1 MHLPFQGNVK
11 NKQKEKLL
19 ELSFFWKRMLQ
30 LASRQLH
37 SWWRTEKGCY
47 SSISSKNFLILEEV
61 SVRKHDIFIKGLI
74 CASILSRNPRYF
86 LFPFKESYILYLP
99 KKIQGNFFITLRSNL
114 DLHVMMCFLLL
125 HCWNQRLGRQEIILK
140 TKHLNFQKFFEFPG
154 EIKRLHQ
161 TINYCN
167 RICGCCLGNTLLY
180 ILVFI
185 QHSAT
190 QNKNWLSKWV
200 VSARP

>member
-86 LFPFKESYILYLP
+86 LFPFKESYIVYLP
-99 KKIQGNFFITLRSNL
+99 NEKFRETFLSHWEATLTYMSICFCCCCTVETKGLVVKK
-114 DLHVMMCFLLL
+114 
-125 HCWNQRLGRQEIILK
+125 
-140 TKHLNFQKFFEFPG
+140 
-154 EIKRLHQ
+154 
-161 TINYCN
+161 
-167 RICGCCLGNTLLY
+167 
-180 ILVFI
+180 
-185 QHSAT
+185 
-190 QNKNWLSKWV
+190 
-200 VSARP
+200 